1 MKASSHRE
9 EITLLLEL
17 SIQRPSESEFSELLQ
32 NISTHFDWTY
42 FLERA
47 ISSNLAGYLLSHPIQ
62 AKAHFPAFVFEK
74 IASYQQRIQMHSLQL
89 LDLLK
94 ELVGLFEAHLIDYA
108 VLKGCAGLL
117 NQSFSFK
124 TRQVSDIDILIDPS
138 KQKEVYALLQTNGFQ
153 MSTSIYPTK
162 WHQKHPTDHAPMH
175 AHKNGKIVDIHIRLF
190 PVHTG
195 YQIDTFELLKNRQ
208 TVVFDQ
214 TQYTL
219 LGSKEAE
226 LFNILHTH
234 KHLYFG
240 NMFKA
245 GGLPDLH
252 QMDFPTYIDLAQ
264 KWGATK
270 QLAQMKDFWNS
281 WLRRE
286 YNATFLGKTALRFIE
301 NRPFTQEEKL
311 ITLYRRVFKS
321 QKNLLHPM
329 RLYGKLFP
337 SKAYLNCYFGEGSY
351 LAAWL
356 RRFWKMFKFG

>member
-32 NISTHFDWTY
+32 NVSTHFDWTY

-47 ISSNLAGYLLSHPIQ
+47 IASNLAGYLLSHPIQ
-62 AKAHFPAFVFEK
+62 AKAYFPAFVFEK

-94 ELVGLFEAHLIDYA
+94 ELVGLFEAHQIDYA

-138 KQKEVYALLQTNGFQ
+138 KQKEVYKLLQTNGFQ
-153 MSTSIYPTK
+153 TKITNYHSI
-162 WHQKHPTDHAPMH
+162 WHEKRPTDHAPIQ
-175 AHKNGKIVDIHIRLF
+175 AYKLGKSVDIHIRIFRLD
-190 PVHTG
+190 TG
-195 YQIDTFELLKNRQ
+195 YQIDTFDLLKSRQ
-208 TVVFDQ
+208 TVVFDKAP
-214 TQYTL
+214 YML
-219 LGSKEAE
+219 LDSKEAE
-226 LFNILHTH
+226 LFNILHTY

-245 GGLPDLH
+245 GGLPDLY
-252 QMDFPTYIDLAQ
+252 QIDFPAYIDLAQ

-270 QLAQMKDFWNS
+270 QLAQMNDFWNS
-281 WLRRE
+281 WLRRD

-311 ITLYRRVFKS
+311 ITLYRRIFKS

>member
-1 MKASSHRE
+1 MIASSHRE

-32 NISTHFDWTY
+32 NVSAHFDWTY

-74 IASYQQRIQMHSLQL
+74 ISSYQQRIQMHSLQL

-94 ELVGLFEAHLIDYA
+94 ELVGLFEAHHIDYA

-138 KQKEVYALLQTNGFQ
+138 KQKEVYKLLQTNGFQ
-153 MSTSIYPTK
+153 VSTSIYPTK

-195 YQIDTFELLKNRQ
+195 YQIDTFELLQNRQ
-208 TVVFDQ
+208 IVVFDQ
-214 TQYTL
+214 TPHMIL
-219 LGSKEAE
+219 DSKEAE
-226 LFNILHTH
+226 LFNILHTQ

-264 KWGATK
+264 KWGTTK

-301 NRPFTQEEKL
+301 NRPFTVEEKL
-311 ITLYRRVFKS
+311 ITLYRRIFKS

-337 SKAYLNCYFGEGSY
+337 SKAYLNSYFGEGSY

-356 RRFWKMFKFG
+356 RRFCKMFKFG